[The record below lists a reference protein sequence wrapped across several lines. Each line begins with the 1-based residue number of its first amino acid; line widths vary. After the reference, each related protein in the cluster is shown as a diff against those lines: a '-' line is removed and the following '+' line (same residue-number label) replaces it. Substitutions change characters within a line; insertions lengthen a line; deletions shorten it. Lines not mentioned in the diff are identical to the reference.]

1 MVDYAYGDIIA
12 PSFMFGIWAMSE
24 FHLIS
29 PTIFSKYEFISN
41 VNKMFLGKK
50 GELVLWYASVNYPEL
65 VVYTNMCNGTYYLL
79 IMTLA
84 EFSCLLNRFLTLR
97 SLFEESQ

>member
-1 MVDYAYGDIIA
+1 
-12 PSFMFGIWAMSE
+12 MSE
-24 FHLIS
+24 FQLIS

-50 GELVLWYASVNYPEL
+50 GELLLSYASVNYPEL
-65 VVYTNMCNGTYYLL
+65 VVYTNMCNGIYLL

-84 EFSCLLNRFLTLR
+84 EFSCLLNHFLMLR
-97 SLFEESQ
+97 PLFEESQ

>member
-1 MVDYAYGDIIA
+1 MVDYAYGGIIA
-12 PSFMFGIWAMSE
+12 PSFMFCIWAMSE
-24 FHLIS
+24 FQLIS

-41 VNKMFLGKK
+41 VNKMFLWKK
-50 GELVLWYASVNYPEL
+50 RELVLSYASVNYPAL

-79 IMTLA
+79 IMTLT
-84 EFSCLLNRFLTLR
+84 EFSCPLNHFLTLR